1 METEAV
7 QLLTE
12 KIYKLEGQEHLEA
25 ERKTQFKNRQPN
37 EDTDSKGK
45 KNYKKANFPKKQENK
60 NNHRYYYKRML
71 KKLQKKD
78 QKQLKI
84 RA

>member
-1 METEAV
+1 M
-7 QLLTE
+7 
-12 KIYKLEGQEHLEA
+12 KIQKAKE
-25 ERKTQFKNRQPN
+25 
-37 EDTDSKGK
+37 K

-71 KKLQKKD
+71 KKPQKKD